1 MEVPSEIAFDSDK
14 PKLRAAPARLAARMK
29 AKEQEE
35 KPKDSPKP
43 VIEVQN
49 ETSRFCIDRMK
60 I

>member
-1 MEVPSEIAFDSDK
+1 MEVPIEISFDSDK
-14 PKLRAAPARLAARMK
+14 PKRRGPPARFADRMK

>member
-1 MEVPSEIAFDSDK
+1 MEVPIEISFDSDK
-14 PKLRAAPARLAARMK
+14 PKRRAPPARFAARMK

-43 VIEVQN
+43 VKEVQS
-49 ETSRFCIDRMK
+49 EISRFCIDFMK